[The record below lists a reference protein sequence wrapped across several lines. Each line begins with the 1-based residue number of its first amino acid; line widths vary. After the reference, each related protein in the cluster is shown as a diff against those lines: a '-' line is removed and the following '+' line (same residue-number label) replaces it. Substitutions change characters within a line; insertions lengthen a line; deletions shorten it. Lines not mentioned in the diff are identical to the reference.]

1 MGDRAERWAGGF
13 VRRVGAGPTE
23 RSIFIIRRQVGGR
36 RFEVS
41 TRRGNLTGALL
52 ELARFEDSPLTYEA
66 TPEPDLLGGE
76 GPQPIFLDS
85 VISGPYLKACA
96 KTDSPKYWKSKKK
109 LIAWWLVQLAGK
121 DLRRLDL
128 SKDVLPHV
136 PHGAPSRSPKIA
148 TLKHFFSWMADVEGG
163 NLIDASEN
171 ATLGL
176 KVPQADPVQRTR
188 PKTFSAKN
196 LRRALA
202 RLRKMGKTD
211 HADAV
216 VVLAETGWHVTE
228 LDRLARK
235 VAGTGIEALPSGRKA
250 KRGSAVLLTL
260 HKVGAAPHR
269 TEVGPQIVAA
279 AKRLIKRGS
288 VPANLTPVLV
298 EVNHALDIKA
308 DHWVMPGRAR
318 HSVATAAV
326 NRGDSVQSVAEF
338 LGHRSSATTR
348 RFYSATATP
357 KKVQGM
363 LG

>member
-13 VRRVGAGPTE
+13 VRKVGSGPTE
-23 RSIFIIRRQVGGR
+23 RSIFIIRKQVDGR

-41 TRRGNLTGALL
+41 TRKGNLTDALL
-52 ELARFEDSPLTYEA
+52 ELGKFDKSPSTYEP
-66 TPEPDLLGGE
+66 TPDPDLVGEE
-76 GPQPIFLDS
+76 GPQPIYLDADL
-85 VISGPYLKACA
+85 SGRYLKAC
-96 KTDSPKYWKSKKK
+96 KGDSPKYWRSKRK
-109 LIAWWLVQLAGK
+109 LLAWWLLQLAGK

-128 SKDVLPHV
+128 GEDVLPHI
-136 PHGAPSRSPKIA
+136 PAGAPSRSPKIA
-148 TLKHFFSWMADVEGG
+148 TLKHLFSWMADVEGG

-171 ATLGL
+171 ATLSL

-202 RLRKMGKTD
+202 LLRKMGKTD
-211 HADAV
+211 HADAL
-216 VVLAETGWHVTE
+216 VVLAETGWHLTE

-235 VAGTGIEALPSGRKA
+235 VAGTGIEALPTGRKA
-250 KRGSAVLLTL
+250 KRGSAVLLTT

-269 TEVGPQIVAA
+269 TEVGPQTVAA

-298 EVNHALDIKA
+298 EVNEALGLKA

-326 NRGDSVQSVAEF
+326 NAGESVAAVAEF

-348 RFYSATATP
+348 RFYSTLAVA